1 MTSFH
6 SDIPA
11 RRSRRLVLFIGLSIG
26 NGKTEFARMI
36 YAGGAWV
43 PEMRR
48 MSFRGWRA
56 LRVGLDLV
64 QLCKT
69 GS

>member
-26 NGKTEFARMI
+26 NGKTEFAGMAD
-36 YAGGAWV
+36 AGGVWV
-43 PEMRR
+43 PETRR
-48 MSFRGWRA
+48 RSFRSRWVLTVGFDL
-56 LRVGLDLV
+56 LRR
-64 QLCKT
+64 
-69 GS
+69 